1 MEFVYQDQPGLLAYR
16 RCLGEEE
23 LLVMNDLSG
32 EGAVLPKPVEQGH
45 YNSVQKVHITL
56 PNEEKTCIMKN
67 KDLFHLTRQKKHT
80 Q

>member
-45 YNSVQKVHITL
+45 YNSVQKVYITL
-56 PNEEKTCIMKN
+56 
-67 KDLFHLTRQKKHT
+67 
-80 Q
+80 

>member
-56 PNEEKTCIMKN
+56 GNRHMAINFERQFFFCCRMKKN
-67 KDLFHLTRQKKHT
+67 RV
-80 Q
+80 